1 MVSVEQKPVFRD
13 LTAEDP
19 DPEVT
24 EVESMCMNC
33 HANGV
38 TRLLLT
44 RIPYYKNVV
53 IMSFSCEECGFENNE
68 IQPGGA
74 FAEMGVRWKLRVEN
88 ETDLNRQVVKSDY
101 ISVRIPHLDFE
112 IPAQSQKGEV
122 TTVEGIIQRAIAGL
136 TQDQE
141 VRRQQHPDAAAQIE
155 EFVAKLHLLRVLD
168 EPWTLELEDI
178 SGNTFVEN
186 PEAPRRDP
194 RCDRTDFKRT
204 AEQNHKLGIFTHEE
218 RTAEQNHK
226 LGIFTHEEV
235 SDEPSDSKLPV
246 ESDSILAPADP
257 EQGSY
262 DQMVKDEVL
271 RFRTNCPDCN
281 APADTN
287 MKLTRIPHF
296 KEVVIMATICD
307 ACGHRTNEV
316 KSGGGVEEKG
326 VRFEV
331 RVAGKEDFSRDILKS
346 ETCSMEIPELELE
359 VGGRALGGRFTTAE
373 GLLRATMEQ
382 LADSPGVVGDAP
394 GLQKGHLEKFVEKL
408 NEVLDCKRQ
417 VTIILDDPAGNSY
430 VQSLNDDAS
439 LPDDELAELEKSTC
453 GFMVSSLES
462 CKRDGVPE
470 QAFIAVFS
478 VVLVVIGTSANFHSR
493 NNSNTALLVRS

>member
-33 HANGV
+33 HANGM

-74 FAEMGVRWKLRVEN
+74 FAEMGVRWKLRIETP
-88 ETDLNRQVVKSDY
+88 TDLNRQVVKSDY
-101 ISVRIPHLDFE
+101 TSVRIPKLDFE

-141 VRRQQHPDAAAQIE
+141 VRRKEHPDAAAQIE

-204 AEQNHKLGIFTHEE
+204 AD
-218 RTAEQNHK
+218 QNHK

-235 SDEPSDSKLPV
+235 SDEPSDCQLPIQ
-246 ESDSILAPADP
+246 SDSFLTAADP

-262 DQMVKDEVL
+262 EQMAKDEVL

-296 KEVVIMATICD
+296 KEVVIMATTCD

-316 KSGGGVEEKG
+316 KSGGGIEEKG

-394 GLQKGHLEKFVEKL
+394 GLQKGHLEKFVGKL
-408 NEVLDCKRQ
+408 NEALDCKRA

-430 VQSLNDDAS
+430 VQSLNEDAS
-439 LPDDELAELEKSTC
+439 LPDDGLKITRYERSFEQNEDLGLNDMKVDGYDLEAD
-453 GFMVSSLES
+453 
-462 CKRDGVPE
+462 R
-470 QAFIAVFS
+470 
-478 VVLVVIGTSANFHSR
+478 
-493 NNSNTALLVRS
+493 